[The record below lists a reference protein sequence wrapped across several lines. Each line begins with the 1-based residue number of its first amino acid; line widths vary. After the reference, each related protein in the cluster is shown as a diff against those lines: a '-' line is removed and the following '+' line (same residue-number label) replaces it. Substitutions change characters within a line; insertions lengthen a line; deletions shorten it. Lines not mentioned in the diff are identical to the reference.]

1 MPKYKKSH
9 IYSAVEFAPIWV
21 VLTIGRIL
29 PFWLRGKMFGF
40 LGKLI
45 VMYLPKAR
53 KRVHRGLITVFP
65 GLSKKEINSITKK
78 VGCNTALTLSELLMN
93 DDYKKRK
100 KLISAD
106 GEGFETL
113 KEAKSNGQGAIIVSA
128 HFGQWEAIRHHLAE
142 NNMETGAVYRKNNN
156 PFYERLFLKSIK
168 YGGLPIIARG
178 GKGNI
183 NMIRHLKKGGFFAL
197 LVDQDSHSGKQ
208 IKFLGQD
215 ARTTTAPA
223 EMSLRYDLPLVPVFA
238 VRQANGQNIK
248 LEYEEAIIH
257 TDAITMTNEIN
268 DRISARIQKNP
279 EQWYWLHNR
288 WNKE

>member
-1 MPKYKKSH
+1 MPQYKKSH
-9 IYSAVEFAPIWV
+9 IYRAVEFVPIWV
-21 VLTIGRIL
+21 VLAIGRIL
-29 PFWLRGKMFGF
+29 PFWLRGKMFGL

-65 GLSKKEINSITKK
+65 GLSKKEINSITKQ
-78 VGCNTALTLSELLMN
+78 VGSNTALTLSELLMN

-106 GEGFETL
+106 GEGFKTL
-113 KEAKSNGQGAIIVSA
+113 KEAKLNGQGAIIVSA
-128 HFGQWEAIRHHLAE
+128 HFGQWEAIRHHLAD

-183 NMIRHLKKGGFFAL
+183 SMIRHLKKGGFFAL
-197 LVDQDSHSGKQ
+197 LVDQDSHSGKP

-223 EMSLRYDLPLVPVFA
+223 EMALRYDLPLVPVFA

-257 TDAITMTNEIN
+257 TDATTMTNEIN
-268 DRISARIQKNP
+268 ERISARIQKNP

>member
-1 MPKYKKSH
+1 
-9 IYSAVEFAPIWV
+9 
-21 VLTIGRIL
+21 
-29 PFWLRGKMFGF
+29 
-40 LGKLI
+40 
-45 VMYLPKAR
+45 MYLPKAR

-65 GLSKKEINSITKK
+65 GLSKKEINSITKQ
-78 VGCNTALTLSELLMN
+78 VGSNTALTLSELLMN

-106 GEGFETL
+106 GEGFKTL
-113 KEAKSNGQGAIIVSA
+113 KEAKLNGQGAIIVSA
-128 HFGQWEAIRHHLAE
+128 HFGQWEAIRHHLAD

-183 NMIRHLKKGGFFAL
+183 SMIRHLKKGGFFAL
-197 LVDQDSHSGKQ
+197 LVDQDSHSGKP

-223 EMSLRYDLPLVPVFA
+223 EMALRYDLPLVPVFA

-257 TDAITMTNEIN
+257 TDATTMTNEIN
-268 DRISARIQKNP
+268 ERISARIQKNP

>member
-1 MPKYKKSH
+1 MHQYKKTH
-9 IYSAVEFAPIWV
+9 IYRAVEFAPIWL
-21 VLTIGRIL
+21 VLAIGRIL

-168 YGGLPIIARG
+168 HGGLPIIARG

-183 NMIRHLKKGGFFAL
+183 SMIRHLKKGGFFAL

-223 EMSLRYDLPLVPVFA
+223 EMALRYDLPLVPVFA
-238 VRQANGQNIK
+238 VRQENGQNIK

-279 EQWYWLHNR
+279 DQWYWLHNR

>member
-1 MPKYKKSH
+1 MPQYKKSH
-9 IYSAVEFAPIWV
+9 IYRAVEFVPIWV
-21 VLTIGRIL
+21 VLAIGRIL
-29 PFWLRGKMFGF
+29 PFWLRGKMFGL

-65 GLSKKEINSITKK
+65 GLSKKEINSITKQ
-78 VGCNTALTLSELLMN
+78 VGSNTALTLSELLMN

-106 GEGFETL
+106 GEGFKTL
-113 KEAKSNGQGAIIVSA
+113 KEAKLNGQGAIIVSA
-128 HFGQWEAIRHHLAE
+128 HFGQWEAIRHHLAD

-183 NMIRHLKKGGFFAL
+183 SMIRHLKKGGFFAL

-223 EMSLRYDLPLVPVFA
+223 EMALRYDLPLVPVFA

-257 TDAITMTNEIN
+257 TDATTMTNEIN

-279 EQWYWLHNR
+279 DQWYWLHNR